1 MRSSLLLIIAILTGM
16 IFCSAQNFSGLQ
28 NKSLSRVDD
37 IGSLLESGL
46 GSLFGGKLTG
56 RVDSVVINQDA
67 EKKLKGKIFYTGYDK
82 GFFTL
87 SCMSSTK
94 QKQNEFKTFRF
105 SQAAKTSPVEFT
117 IDMEASV
124 APNTN
129 LESPYLRVDVAKR
142 DGGTGNVTVLML
154 NKKWQ
159 STQETR
165 NMVID
170 VPLVAVGKAASLSN
184 ERKDVTPSKS
194 IQFDPKLLYI
204 KPVTT
209 QPVRR
214 IQTVPTGGGRSYLED
229 IPYSDLFADISGT
242 WISTDNTS
250 GITKLIVTG
259 GNQVQGFGRCS
270 PQDCD
275 WGKVAL
281 TSLNASSFRAQF
293 TWSFKKSLL
302 NISLGA
308 NDVLSVSG
316 SDTYNDGRAARN
328 YTYSFKKN
336 IVAMTAATRV
346 YTLNQLAVLTP
357 STPPGPVNK
366 TPKGPDK
373 NVQIYLLDG
382 LSADVDFRRPQDI
395 SNININVFA
404 DKNLNSG
411 IYYILPAD
419 YHLKWEPKSEPEKG
433 YDFRILYGAQ
443 QAGGAGEQT
452 SPEAPVRMSASL
464 TAGIS
469 TRERNFVKELLKAIR
484 PDFTDLRYLPLRESP
499 QFTFQTTL
507 GSQYNIPESKI
518 SVERVTDLSGD
529 IKVAWQTDADT
540 KEFIQTSLTSREG
553 ISASVILKPDDEE
566 ILDQQV
572 PASINLAD
580 IRTLGK
586 MNLEPGTWRTQQW
599 RNQTPYPL
607 KLKYIHVMKKEIG
620 GTRPIIYS
628 WSLNDVVV
636 PSQAQAKFDNTRI
649 PTWLDADASVVMWV
663 EYTVDDCL
671 TCDQKVLDAVTGGVS
686 GARAQQVKFVVP
698 PAVFDSL
705 HASYFMITVRSR
717 QADPKGV
724 EMKEFD
730 AVKVTT
736 DMARD
741 FTVGPLYIPSNGTL
755 EFEYK
760 VTVATAGGDFYPS
773 NVWQPATEKE
783 VLLGKTKLKEMFR
796 GIIPGIE

>member
-1 MRSSLLLIIAILTGM
+1 MRSSLLLIIAILTGT
-16 IFCSAQNFSGLQ
+16 FLCRAQNISGLQ

-56 RVDSVVINQDA
+56 RVDSVVIKQDA
-67 EKKLKGKIFYTGYDK
+67 EKRLQGRIYYTGYDK

-105 SQAAKTSPVEFT
+105 SQATKASPVEFT

-124 APNTN
+124 PPNTN

-184 ERKDVTPSKS
+184 ERKDVTPSRT

-204 KPVTT
+204 KPVTA
-209 QPVRR
+209 QPVRKL
-214 IQTVPTGGGRSYLED
+214 QTGGGRSYLYD

-281 TSLNASSFRAQF
+281 TTLTASSFRAQF

-308 NDVLSVSG
+308 NDVLTVSG
-316 SDTYNDGRAARN
+316 YDTYNDGRAARS
-328 YTYSFKKN
+328 YTNTFKKN
-336 IVAMTAATRV
+336 IVAMAATTRI
-346 YTLNQLAVLTP
+346 YTLNQFAVLKSATP
-357 STPPGPVNK
+357 AGPVSK
-366 TPKGPDK
+366 APLGPDK
-373 NVQIYLLDG
+373 NRQIYLLDS

-411 IYYILPAD
+411 VFYILPAD

-443 QAGGAGEQT
+443 QAGGTGEQT
-452 SPEAPVRMSASL
+452 SAEAPVRMSASL

-469 TRERNFVKELLKAIR
+469 TRERNFVKELLKAIS
-484 PDFTDLRYLPLRESP
+484 PDFADLRYLPLRESP

-607 KLKYIHVMKKEIG
+607 RLKYIHVLKKEIG
-620 GTRPIIYS
+620 GRKPIIYS

-636 PSQAQAKFDNTRI
+636 PSQAQAKFDNSRI
-649 PTWLDADASVVMWV
+649 PAWLDTDASVVMWV

-686 GARAQQVKFVVP
+686 GARAQQVKFVIP

-705 HASYFMITVRSR
+705 HASYFMITVRSK
-717 QADPKGV
+717 QADPKGL

-730 AVKVTT
+730 AVKVTP
-736 DMARD
+736 DMAKD
-741 FTVGPLYIPSNGTL
+741 FTVGPLYIPSNGSV

-760 VTVATAGGDFYPS
+760 VTAATSGGDFYPS
-773 NVWQPATEKE
+773 NVWQSATEKE
-783 VLLGKTKLKEMFR
+783 VLLGKTKLKEMFK